1 MIRSLRYALK
11 RLGFGKLW
19 LKIQQLRALTISGA
33 IRLQFARRRYLPC
46 ITQATPIPAG
56 AGEIEVHML
65 LHHKRVYEGLW
76 SLYSFASLTGRSC
89 RIVIHD
95 DGSLTPADLELLDR
109 VFPGLRVIKRACAD
123 EALITFFRQQKLE
136 RCEQFRRN
144 LIFALK
150 LFDPIFFAENDWFVL
165 MDSDVLFYRK
175 PVELLQGLNKASAQS
190 LDCLYSC
197 DNGYRYCLEEREL
210 TQLLGKTCI
219 ERFNPGIVRVRCG
232 IVNFEHFE
240 RWLSHPGFWTKTGAG
255 NYYAELTLWAM
266 ALTLANA
273 HPLPD
278 NYGICAPEP
287 DQFTYGHYC
296 GGGFWASLFYT
307 RGIPY
312 LKRLLLD
319 PKPVS
324 SA

>member
-46 ITQATPIPAG
+46 ITQAAPIPAG

-109 VFPGLRVIKRACAD
+109 VFPGLRVIKRAFAD

-136 RCEQFRRN
+136 QCEQF
-144 LIFALK
+144 
-150 LFDPIFFAENDWFVL
+150 
-165 MDSDVLFYRK
+165 
-175 PVELLQGLNKASAQS
+175 
-190 LDCLYSC
+190 
-197 DNGYRYCLEEREL
+197 
-210 TQLLGKTCI
+210 
-219 ERFNPGIVRVRCG
+219 
-232 IVNFEHFE
+232 
-240 RWLSHPGFWTKTGAG
+240 
-255 NYYAELTLWAM
+255 
-266 ALTLANA
+266 
-273 HPLPD
+273 
-278 NYGICAPEP
+278 
-287 DQFTYGHYC
+287 
-296 GGGFWASLFYT
+296 
-307 RGIPY
+307 
-312 LKRLLLD
+312 
-319 PKPVS
+319 
-324 SA
+324 

>member
-1 MIRSLRYALK
+1 MTGSLRNALR
-11 RLGFGKLW
+11 RLGVGKFW
-19 LKIQQLRALTISGA
+19 LKIQQLRALTLPGA
-33 IRLQFARRRYLPC
+33 VKLQFARRRYLHR
-46 ITQATPIPAG
+46 IGHATPIPAG
-56 AGEIEVHML
+56 GGEVEIHML
-65 LHHKRVYEGLW
+65 LHHKRIYEGLW
-76 SLYSFASLTGRSC
+76 SLYSFASLAERPC

-109 VFPGLRVIKRACAD
+109 VFPGLRVIKRAFAD
-123 EALITFFRQQKLE
+123 EALITFFRERKLE
-136 RCEQFRRN
+136 RCERFRRN

-175 PVELLQGLNKASAQS
+175 PVELLQGLNNAPAQPIE
-190 LDCLYSC
+190 CLYSC
-197 DNGYRYCLEEREL
+197 DNGYRYCIEEREL
-210 TQLLGKTCI
+210 MELLGKTCI
-219 ERFNPGIVRVRCG
+219 ERFNPGIVRVSRG
-232 IVNFEHFE
+232 IVDFEQFE
-240 RWLSHPGFWTKTGAG
+240 RWLSHPGFWTGTGAG

-266 ALTLANA
+266 ALTLADA
-273 HPLPD
+273 QPLPD
-278 NYGICAPEP
+278 SYGICSPEP

-319 PKPVS
+319 TKPVS
-324 SA
+324 NV